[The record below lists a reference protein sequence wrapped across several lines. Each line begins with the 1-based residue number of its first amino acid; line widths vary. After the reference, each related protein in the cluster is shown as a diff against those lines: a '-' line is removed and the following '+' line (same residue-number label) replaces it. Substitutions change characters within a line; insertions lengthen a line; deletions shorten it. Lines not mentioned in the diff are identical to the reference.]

1 MKEEYLHHLWKNKQI
16 PFHQL
21 KLTTGENIL
30 INDVGQHNKF
40 ESGPDF
46 SNGKIKIG
54 NITWFGNIELHIK
67 SSDWYQ
73 HNHNLDKAYDNV
85 ILHVVYI
92 HDQEVYINNKVV
104 PTIELKGLIPEVE
117 EVLNKQDFPCS
128 TFLDEL
134 DSIYLESM
142 KEKAILKRLNKRI
155 QNIEKNNND
164 STPQQLLYSLLAQAF
179 GCKIN
184 ALPFQELSNRI
195 PIKVIKKEKC
205 FDTKS
210 IFMNISGLEDTGLI
224 DNSWIHLKSK
234 YNFSTMSKHNWKH
247 KGLRPK
253 SFPEIR
259 LLQFAE
265 IVDKFDFETSFVY
278 LDSKELLVYLN
289 NLLGSN
295 NNYTF
300 KISKAMIDL
309 IIINC
314 FIPFIWWYGNVKM
327 DESIQEKSLDLL
339 QFLKAEEN
347 HILKKWKAIGV
358 SCINSYDSQA
368 LLEIFNEFCT
378 TKKCLDC
385 EVGNKIIYK

>member
-21 KLTTGENIL
+21 KLSTGEDLL
-30 INDVGQHNKF
+30 IYDVGQHNKF

-54 NITWFGNIELHIK
+54 DVTWFGNIELHIK

-73 HNHNLDKAYDNV
+73 HNHHLDKAYDNV

-92 HDQEVYINNKVV
+92 NDHEVYINNQVV
-104 PTIELKGLIPEVE
+104 PTIELKGIIPDME
-117 EVLNKQDFPCS
+117 EVLNNLEFPCS
-128 TFLDEL
+128 SFLDEL

-142 KEKAILKRLNKRI
+142 KEKAIVKRLNKRI
-155 QNIEKNNND
+155 QNIEKIRID
-164 STPQQLLYSLLAQAF
+164 STPQQVLYSLLAQAF

-184 ALPFQELSNRI
+184 AQPFQELTNRI
-195 PIKVIKKEKC
+195 PIKLIKKEKY
-205 FDTKS
+205 FNSKS
-210 IFMNISGLEDTGLI
+210 VFLNVSGLEDTELK
-224 DNSWIHLKSK
+224 DNSWIHIKSK
-234 YNFSTMSKHNWKH
+234 YNLGTMPKHIWKH

-265 IVDKFDFETSFVY
+265 IVDKFNFETSFVY
-278 LDSKELLVYLN
+278 LDSTELLVYLK
-289 NLLGSN
+289 NLLELN
-295 NNYTF
+295 NNTS
-300 KISKAMIDL
+300 KISRAMVDL

-314 FIPFIWWYGNVKM
+314 FVPFIWWYGNVKM

-347 HILKKWKAIGV
+347 HILKKWKVLGV

-368 LLEIFNEFCT
+368 LLEIYNEFCT
-378 TKKCLDC
+378 SKKCLDC

>member
-16 PFHQL
+16 PFHHL
-21 KLTTGENIL
+21 KLVSGEDIL
-30 INDVGQHNKF
+30 IYEVGQYNKF

-54 NITWFGNIELHIK
+54 NVTWFGNIELHLK

-73 HNHNLDKAYDNV
+73 HNHQFDRAYDNV
-85 ILHVVYI
+85 ILHVVYD
-92 HDQEVYINNKVV
+92 HDQDVFINNKAI
-104 PTIELKGLIPEVE
+104 PTIELKGLIPDVE
-117 EVLNKQDFPCS
+117 EVLNNHDFPCS
-128 TFLDEL
+128 NFLDGL

-142 KEKAILKRLNKRI
+142 KEKAIMKRLNRRLL
-155 QNIEKNNND
+155 NINKNSD
-164 STPQQLLYSLLAQAF
+164 VSHPQQVLYSLLAQAF

-184 ALPFQELSNRI
+184 SQPFQELTNRI
-195 PIKVIKKEKC
+195 PIKLIKKEQYFNVKTIL
-205 FDTKS
+205 F
-210 IFMNISGLEDTGLI
+210 NVSGLGDIELLDKT
-224 DNSWIHLKSK
+224 WVHLKSK
-234 YNFSTMSKHNWKH
+234 YKLDTMSKHIWKH

-278 LDSKELLVYLN
+278 L
-289 NLLGSN
+289 GSN
-295 NNYTF
+295 ELIKYLRSLL
-300 KISKAMIDL
+300 KISEKSTKISNAMIDL

-314 FIPFIWWYGNVKM
+314 FVPFIWWYGNVKM
-327 DESIQEKSLDLL
+327 NENIQEKSLDLL
-339 QFLKAEEN
+339 QFLNAEEN

-358 SCINSYDSQA
+358 TCINSYDSQA
-368 LLEIFNEFCT
+368 LLEIYNEFCT
-378 TKKCLDC
+378 AKKCLFC

>member
-21 KLTTGENIL
+21 KLTTGEDIL

-54 NITWFGNIELHIK
+54 DVTWFGNIEFHIK

-73 HNHNLDKAYDNV
+73 HNHQFDKAYDNV

-92 HDQEVYINNKVV
+92 HDQEVFINTKPI
-104 PTIELKGLIPEVE
+104 PTIELKGLIPEME
-117 EVLNKQDFPCS
+117 EVLNKHEFPCS

-142 KEKAILKRLNKRI
+142 KEKAIIKRLNRRI
-155 QNIEKNNND
+155 SNINKFGDESN
-164 STPQQLLYSLLAQAF
+164 PQQILYSLLAQAF

-184 ALPFQELSNRI
+184 AQPFQELTNRI
-195 PIKVIKKEKC
+195 PIKFIKKEHHINVK
-205 FDTKS
+205 T
-210 IFMNISGLEDTGLI
+210 ILLNVSGIGESELLDKT
-224 DNSWIHLKSK
+224 WIHLKSK
-234 YNFSTMSKHNWKH
+234 YNLGAMSKHVWKH

-278 LDSKELLVYLN
+278 LDSKELVVYLK
-289 NLLGSN
+289 NLLELTN
-295 NNYTF
+295 NTS
-300 KISKAMIDL
+300 KISRAMIDL

-314 FIPFIWWYGNVKM
+314 FVPFIWWYGNVKM

-347 HILKKWKAIGV
+347 HILKKWKALGV
-358 SCINSYDSQA
+358 SCINSFDSQA
-368 LLEIFNEFCT
+368 LLEIYNEFCT
-378 TKKCLDC
+378 AKKCLEC

>member
-21 KLTTGENIL
+21 KLSTGEDI
-30 INDVGQHNKF
+30 IIYDVGQHNAF

-54 NITWFGNIELHIK
+54 NVTWFGNIELHVK

-73 HNHNLDKAYDNV
+73 HNHQFDRAYDNV

-92 HDQEVYINNKVV
+92 HDQGVLINNKPI
-104 PTIELKGLIPEVE
+104 PTIELKGLIPEME
-117 EVLNKQDFPCS
+117 EVLNKHDFPCS
-128 TFLDEL
+128 TFLNEL

-142 KEKAILKRLNKRI
+142 KEKAIVKRLNKRI
-155 QNIEKNNND
+155 QNIEKNKID
-164 STPQQLLYSLLAQAF
+164 STPQQVLYSLLAQAF

-184 ALPFQELSNRI
+184 AQPFQELTNRI
-195 PIKVIKKEKC
+195 PIKLIKKEKYIN
-205 FDTKS
+205 TKT
-210 IFMNISGLEDTGLI
+210 IFFNVSGLGDTELV
-224 DNSWIHLKSK
+224 DKSWLHLKSK
-234 YNFSTMSKHNWKH
+234 YNLGTMSKHIWKH

-265 IVDKFDFETSFVY
+265 IVDKFDFETSFIY
-278 LDSKELLVYLN
+278 LDSKELVVYLK
-289 NLLGSN
+289 NLLETKTNSS
-295 NNYTF
+295 
-300 KISKAMIDL
+300 KISNAMVDL

-314 FIPFIWWYGNVKM
+314 FVPFIWWYGNVKM
-327 DESIQEKSLDLL
+327 DGSIQEKSLDLL
-339 QFLKAEEN
+339 QFLKAEVN
-347 HILKKWKAIGV
+347 HILKKWKVIGV

-368 LLEIFNEFCT
+368 LLEIYNEFCT
-378 TKKCLDC
+378 SKKCLDC